1 MFDLTSHQP
10 QMVVSNFVPAS
21 VQRLNGQLY
30 AWSAIWQNTQVTG
43 SSTNQIQ
50 FHVLVVDHF
59 LQSAFPSQIY
69 RLSLHAPHLVI
80 TDPVSVG
87 QSMVLDARSMDVTG
101 SLTLPSRA
109 SWGNTNVVELY
120 SLTNHGVIT
129 VSQTALVG
137 TDRPNP
143 YDNYV
148 NLGTNTAA
156 TQLIRVN
163 HFENSGSLVASS
175 GLISIGADTTQV
187 SGLPPVTNVTVGF
200 SFTNFNFN
208 LVTNTTIVGAKIQSS
223 SDISIAANELVMS
236 NAVFQTGANGSA
248 LEISVNNHLADAGIA
263 AVSTWLAGGPIRMLI
278 QPTNGTL
285 LGTHIVSTVPRNSE
299 VFHVWSAQDRGA
311 TSSGFSNNL
320 AVGKFT
326 LDAGDFS
333 IIHFSSSDPGTNKA
347 LYVDYLELL
356 NYATNVNT
364 QFAIDPNF
372 TIYFANANLAATK
385 LDGAAGGRLRW
396 VKSFTGPLSSTNFTY
411 TITNLDGTVTSRI
424 YTFNTALVT
433 DKNLN
438 SDGDS
443 LVNGD
448 DPTPIYTAESVG
460 LKIATT
466 RKLFPPQ
473 VSITWN
479 ALRGVTNTVLY
490 RTNLTLGGWL
500 VLTNVLP
507 PGPFSG
513 PFTAHDLLPAG
524 ATGAVERIYRV
535 QVNASP

>member
-1 MFDLTSHQP
+1 MF
-10 QMVVSNFVPAS
+10 
-21 VQRLNGQLY
+21 
-30 AWSAIWQNTQVTG
+30 
-43 SSTNQIQ
+43 
-50 FHVLVVDHF
+50 
-59 LQSAFPSQIY
+59 
-69 RLSLHAPHLVI
+69 
-80 TDPVSVG
+80 
-87 QSMVLDARSMDVTG
+87 
-101 SLTLPSRA
+101 
-109 SWGNTNVVELY
+109 
-120 SLTNHGVIT
+120 
-129 VSQTALVG
+129 
-137 TDRPNP
+137 
-143 YDNYV
+143 
-148 NLGTNTAA
+148 
-156 TQLIRVN
+156 
-163 HFENSGSLVASS
+163 
-175 GLISIGADTTQV
+175 
-187 SGLPPVTNVTVGF
+187 
-200 SFTNFNFN
+200 
-208 LVTNTTIVGAKIQSS
+208 
-223 SDISIAANELVMS
+223 
-236 NAVFQTGANGSA
+236 
-248 LEISVNNHLADAGIA
+248 
-263 AVSTWLAGGPIRMLI
+263 
-278 QPTNGTL
+278 
-285 LGTHIVSTVPRNSE
+285 GTHVRTTVAADGDVSHT
-299 VFHVWSAQDRGA
+299 WSAQDRGA
-311 TSSGFSNNL
+311 TISGFQSNSVL
-320 AVGKFT
+320 GKLTIDTGSNGIVQF
-326 LDAGDFS
+326 AS
-333 IIHFSSSDPGTNKA
+333 ATNSPKA

-460 LKIATT
+460 LKIATS